1 MAASAKVKLDSLL
14 QNPNSTS
21 LKDVNNCMKDTTEV
35 SGRLWHS
42 LRLFCDK
49 SSTMLLSGVQ
59 EADGQLI
66 ALVLQEIASAIITV
80 DTDIMPL
87 GFGPITC

>member
-1 MAASAKVKLDSLL
+1 LAANAKVKLDSIL
-14 QNPNSTS
+14 QNPNSAS
-21 LKDVNNCMKDTTEV
+21 PKDVNNCMKDTTEV

-42 LRLFCDK
+42 LRFLCDK
-49 SSTMLLSGVQ
+49 NNTLLLSGVQ

-66 ALVLQEIASAIITV
+66 ALFLQVIASAIITI

-87 GFGPITC
+87 GFGPSTC